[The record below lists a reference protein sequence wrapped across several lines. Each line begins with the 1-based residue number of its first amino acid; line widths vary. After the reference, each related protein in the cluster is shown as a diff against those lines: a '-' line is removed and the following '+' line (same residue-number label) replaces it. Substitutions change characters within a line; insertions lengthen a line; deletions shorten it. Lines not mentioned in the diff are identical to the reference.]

1 MQDNFSIRN
10 WKNKKVYKEEYNAG
24 LKEDDKFAGQDPK
37 AGSTIQGT
45 GYNWPM
51 SDATRARKED
61 DREDD
66 ELTPEELANKY
77 AGSPMR
83 EEDDIELEIPGD
95 EGSAPVGDKKLQ
107 AKLSRQ
113 DVKIKAYKD
122 ITVKMKDTLEKY
134 KSAEGDAKDVAKEEL
149 KILTPEFQAAKKEY
163 EKLKGVKI

>member
-10 WKNKKVYKEEYNAG
+10 WKNKTVYKEEYNAG
-24 LKEDDKFAGQDPK
+24 L
-37 AGSTIQGT
+37 
-45 GYNWPM
+45 
-51 SDATRARKED
+51 KED

-107 AKLSRQ
+107 AKLSKQ
-113 DVKIKAYKD
+113 DVVIKKYKD
-122 ITVKMKDTLEKY
+122 ITFQMQSALNAFKTADTDESIKT
-134 KSAEGDAKDVAKEEL
+134 AKLAL
-149 KILTPEFQAAKKEY
+149 KQLTPEFQAVKKEY
-163 EKLKGVKI
+163 EKLKSVKI